1 MQPPSGTT
9 IPGNST
15 ELVSQEIRVTNSQ
28 QGTKNVILKL
38 KISYK
43 VNGNDVVEQA
53 TVSNFPPLY

>member
-1 MQPPSGTT
+1 MQPPSGTN

-28 QGTKNVILKL
+28 QGTKNVMLKL